1 MAGSAGPVKGGETF
15 CSNNRRMRDLFDV
28 KALLIIALIFIP
40 LEMILP
46 LRGGQKLLRKHWLN
60 DTIYFFLN
68 GLVVKIGLLALV
80 ALAIGAIG
88 VLVPHTVTVAVQS
101 QAIWLQV
108 AEVLLV
114 ADTGFYFAHRTFH
127 KIPFLWKFHAVHH
140 SIEEMDWLAAHRV
153 HPVDQILT
161 KGASYLPV
169 FALGFSST
177 AIVIFA
183 LIYKW
188 QALVIHSNSRIGL
201 GPLKWLFASP
211 HFHHWHHANEPA
223 ALDKNFAGQLPLL
236 DLIGG
241 TFFLP
246 AHMPAQYGTNDPVP
260 ALYPDQMMYP
270 FRAMMAAPLSPMAAP
285 SGDVPA

>member
-1 MAGSAGPVKGGETF
+1 ML
-15 CSNNRRMRDLFDV
+15 DLFDV
-28 KALLIIALIFIP
+28 KALSIVVLIFIP
-40 LEMILP
+40 LEMVLP

-60 DTIYFFLN
+60 DVVYFFLN
-68 GLVVKIGLLALV
+68 GLVVKIGLAALV
-80 ALAIGAIG
+80 VLAVGAIR
-88 VLVPHTVTVAVQS
+88 VLVPHAVTVAVQS
-101 QAIWLQV
+101 QAVWLQV
-108 AEVLLV
+108 VEVLLV

-127 KIPFLWKFHAVHH
+127 KVPFLWKFHSVHH

-169 FALGFSST
+169 FALGFSDT
-177 AIVIFA
+177 AILIFV

-188 QALVIHSNSRIGL
+188 QSLVIHSNSRIGL
-201 GPLKWLFASP
+201 GPLQWLFASP

-223 ALDKNFAGQLPLL
+223 ALDKNFAGQLPFL

-246 AHMPAQYGTNDPVP
+246 GRMPAQYGTNDPVP

-270 FRAMMAAPLSPMAAP
+270 FRAIIAEPLSPMAAP